1 MWHNL
6 GLLENDP
13 KWEGI
18 NMRGRKPPEI
28 NLTPRLEKIL
38 KTIAHSYTNP
48 YWLVIRAKIILY
60 AAAGIGTGEIAGRLD
75 IEADTVGKWRKRWFE
90 TEPRLTTAD
99 AEGLE
104 TKALA
109 ELVIEVLSDAPRTG
123 RPQTFRPEQLVQVI
137 AVACEDPDE
146 SDREISH
153 WTRREL
159 AEEVIQRQIVPSIS
173 PRHVGRLLDEADLK
187 PHMSRYWL
195 NNDRDQDPARFD
207 AETKTVCDLY
217 AAAPRLHQ
225 QGSHLVSMDEKT
237 GIQALER
244 KHATRPM
251 KPGHTELRE
260 FEYIR
265 NGTLTLMGN
274 FEVAT
279 GQMIAPS
286 LGPTRTEEDTVAH
299 FRQTIATDP
308 DVEWIFIV
316 DQLNTHKSEGL
327 VRLVAQECQID
338 TDLGVK
344 GKSGILQS
352 METRKAFLQNESHR
366 IRFVYT
372 PKHTS
377 WLNQIEIWFSILT
390 RKLLKRASFCSLED
404 LQQRTLRFIDYFNR
418 TMAKPF
424 KWTYSGRPL
433 TV

>member
-109 ELVIEVLSDAPRTG
+109 ELVIEVLSDASRPG

-137 AVACEDPDE
+137 AVACEEPGE

-377 WLNQIEIWFSILT
+377 WLNQIEIWFSILA

-424 KWTYSGRPL
+424 QWTYSGRPL